1 MKSRASNRKFR
12 AFNKGVTSFNKKF
25 SSDLKILACHTLPSV
40 PDGISAKLFDQFEGG
55 GGSGNES
62 SAFEMGGGNFEVKT
76 GSAHFE
82 VR

>member
-1 MKSRASNRKFR
+1 MTPSDPYNFGLS
-12 AFNKGVTSFNKKF
+12 VTS
-25 SSDLKILACHTLPSV
+25 CHTLPSV
-40 PDGISAKLFDQFEGG
+40 PEGISAKLFDQFEGG

-62 SAFEMGGGNFEVKT
+62 SAFGIGGGNFEVKT

>member
-1 MKSRASNRKFR
+1 M
-12 AFNKGVTSFNKKF
+12 
-25 SSDLKILACHTLPSV
+25 ILACHTLPSV
-40 PDGISAKLFDQFEGG
+40 PEGISAKLFDQFEGG

-62 SAFEMGGGNFEVKT
+62 SAFGMGGGNFEVKT

>member
-1 MKSRASNRKFR
+1 M
-12 AFNKGVTSFNKKF
+12 
-25 SSDLKILACHTLPSV
+25 IWACHTLPSV